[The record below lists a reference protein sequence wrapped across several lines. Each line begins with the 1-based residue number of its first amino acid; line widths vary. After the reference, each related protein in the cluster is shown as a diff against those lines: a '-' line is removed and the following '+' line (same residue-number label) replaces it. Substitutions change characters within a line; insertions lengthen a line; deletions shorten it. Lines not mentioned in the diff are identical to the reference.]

1 MRRVLD
7 LIEKSASEKSQKFVD
22 QLHTLKIETVDETVA
37 EYNPKTARTKSL
49 KDLTIFSE
57 N

>member
-7 LIEKSASEKSQKFVD
+7 LIEKSAREKSEKFVD

-49 KDLTIFSE
+49 KDLSIFSE